1 MRTRVGTDMTPKR
14 TAAFGDSSTSTAPT
28 FRRPWYSSASSST
41 IGASCLHGPH
51 QTAEKS
57 SRTGCGESRTS
68 LVKLPSLTITTLDI
82 IDLSLRKGFPG
93 NQIIAGRDLTR
104 LAGATIVNGMA
115 LLCPHCSAAIDGA
128 SLEGAGRCPFC
139 GTVLYVEQGVGI
151 PHRIASSC
159 RRESDIL
166 RAASDGLR
174 RAGRPGRPGAMTLYY
189 IPYFVFEGEPGAQ
202 GWTGRA
208 AVSLPVPALAS
219 IPIFG
224 SDTRWFESAA
234 APQGALILEPTLDAS
249 RAAGA

>member
-1 MRTRVGTDMTPKR
+1 
-14 TAAFGDSSTSTAPT
+14 
-28 FRRPWYSSASSST
+28 
-41 IGASCLHGPH
+41 
-51 QTAEKS
+51 
-57 SRTGCGESRTS
+57 
-68 LVKLPSLTITTLDI
+68 
-82 IDLSLRKGFPG
+82 
-93 NQIIAGRDLTR
+93 
-104 LAGATIVNGMA
+104 MA

-128 SLEGAGRCPFC
+128 SLEGAGQCPFC

-159 RRESDIL
+159 QSEADIL
-166 RAASDGLR
+166 KAASDGLR
-174 RAGRPGRPGAMTLYY
+174 RAGRPARPGAMTLYY

-224 SDTRWFESAA
+224 SDTRWFESAV

-249 RAAGA
+249 QAAGARRVRVAHGATDLSHPRRSARS